1 MSDTAA
7 AGAHDS
13 PEEIKK
19 HIRGYYIV
27 GMSLYAFTVITVLV
41 AWVQLAPTA
50 AIIVALG
57 IATTKATLVAL
68 YFMHL
73 IDEKKM
79 IYSTLMLTA
88 FFFILVMALPSMTV
102 GNSLG
107 DKMYQEQTEAHLHGH
122 EAVEK

>member
-41 AWVQLAPTA
+41 AWVQLPTTA
-50 AIIVALG
+50 AIIVALA

-79 IYSTLMLTA
+79 IYSTLMLTGL
-88 FFFILVMALPSMTV
+88 FFVLVMALPSLTT
-102 GNSLG
+102 GDSLG
-107 DKMYQEQTEAHLHGH
+107 VKMYQEQTESHLHGH
-122 EAVEK
+122 EGAGK